1 MYMYIC
7 IYEVKLLSRVRLFAT
22 PWTVD
27 YQASLSM
34 EFSRQEYWSGLPFP
48 SLNVPGGKIR
58 VLVLEFSGFFQIAF
72 RAEAECW
79 ECSQG

>member
-7 IYEVKLLSRVRLFAT
+7 ICEVKLLSHVRLFAT
-22 PWTVD
+22 LWTVG
-27 YQASLSM
+27 YQPSLSV

-48 SLNVPGGKIR
+48 SLNVPWGKIR

-72 RAEAECW
+72 RAEAEGC